1 MVKEIDGTVL
11 EGGGQILRSAIAFS
25 SVLQEPVIV
34 KRIRA
39 KRKNPGLRPQHLQG
53 ILALQKLTDA
63 DVKGGHV
70 GSGEITFSPKSRKGG
85 EIVVN
90 IGTAGAIS
98 LILQTLMLVTPFC
111 SKPSFIHL
119 SGGTNVAWSPPIDY
133 LQQILLPRLKQMDYS
148 GKIEIERRGYYP
160 KGGGI
165 VHAYLYPQSFL
176 KSINLSRVE
185 NKSDIQGVSHCG
197 FLPEHIAERQARAA
211 TQILKEAGYQCVKI
225 ATEHNPQTVCPGSGI
240 SLWTTGDDNRLVGCD
255 ALGRRGLKAELVGRK
270 AAQTLIKELESGA
283 PVDRHQADMLVPFMA
298 LAQGPSSI
306 FISELTQH
314 TVTNIH
320 IVEQF
325 VETKF
330 VVTGEVGKPAQIKV
344 EGVALEGFPASLEH
358 SLIDE

>member
-25 SVLQEPVIV
+25 AVLQEPVIV

-53 ILALQKLTDA
+53 LLALQKLTDA

-70 GSGEITFSPKSRKGG
+70 GSGEITFSPKTRRGG
-85 EIVVN
+85 EINVE

-98 LILQTLMLVTPFC
+98 LILQTLMFVTPFC
-111 SKPSFIHL
+111 SKLSIIHL

-133 LQQILLPRLKQMDYS
+133 LKHILLPRLKQMDYS

-160 KGGGI
+160 KGGGRVCAI
-165 VHAYLYPQSFL
+165 LHPQSFL
-176 KSINLSRVE
+176 KPINLRRVE
-185 NKSDIQGVSHCG
+185 FKSSIKGVSHCG
-197 FLPEHIAERQARAA
+197 SLPKHVAERQAIAA
-211 TQILKEAGYQCVKI
+211 TQTLKETGYQSVEI
-225 ATEHNPQTVCPGSGI
+225 STEHNPQTRCPGSGI
-240 SLWTTGDDNRLVGCD
+240 SLWTTGVDGRLVGCD

-270 AAQTLIKELESGA
+270 AAQTLIKELETGA

-298 LAQGPSSI
+298 LAQGVSSI
-306 FISELTQH
+306 FISELTRH

-325 VETKF
+325 VDTKF
-330 VVTGEVGKPAQIKV
+330 SVTGEVGKSAQIKV
-344 EGVALEGFPASLEH
+344 DGVALEGSPASPER
-358 SLIDE
+358 SLID